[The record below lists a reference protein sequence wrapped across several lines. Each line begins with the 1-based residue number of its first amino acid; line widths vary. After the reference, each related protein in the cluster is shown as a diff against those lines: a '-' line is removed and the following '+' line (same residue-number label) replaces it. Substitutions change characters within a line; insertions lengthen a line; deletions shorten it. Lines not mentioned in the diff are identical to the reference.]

1 MKPGWVCIFCSCCAC
16 KPRVVIMPPEGVGT
30 DGSDGC
36 LRYRNLLYAP
46 SPTGEGRLCIVILI
60 WNLPNALLA
69 SVRHVLQGLTFCL
82 AYGSPHEGQRQHG
95 GHRIESVSAGETDGI
110 QQWEES
116 DGHGEVRR
124 PV

>member
-46 SPTGEGRLCIVILI
+46 SPTGEGRLCIVIFI
-60 WNLPNALLA
+60 WEPVEGALSQLPTYPPVSSLWSRVWLPTRRARTARQPLYR
-69 SVRHVLQGLTFCL
+69 VRKR
-82 AYGSPHEGQRQHG
+82 QRDRRHATRG
-95 GHRIESVSAGETDGI
+95 GT
-110 QQWEES
+110 
-116 DGHGEVRR
+116 
-124 PV
+124 